1 MLLLQLRV
9 LDSQLEAGQ
18 LGHERLVTH
27 MERVR
32 DRELERDRKRG
43 NDRADVRDVGEK
55 KRREEKKVKRASSR
69 EGLME
74 KKERIQIVKEGE
86 EERRKEAL

>member
-1 MLLLQLRV
+1 MLLPVLLLQLRV
-9 LDSQLEAGQ
+9 LDSQLEVGQ

-43 NDRADVRDVGEK
+43 NDRGDVRDVGKEK
-55 KRREEKKVKRASSR
+55 RSAQKVKRASDR

-74 KKERIQIVKEGE
+74 KKRGCRE
-86 EERRKEAL
+86 